1 MLCMYM
7 YIYIIIYVYIYRCS
21 LAITSLMLRQTPK
34 PYSPFR
40 VATEVF
46 CRSSGELERLG
57 GDLKDAL

>member
-1 MLCMYM
+1 MS
-7 YIYIIIYVYIYRCS
+7 IYIYRCS
-21 LAITSLMLRQTPK
+21 LAITSVMLRQTPK